1 MCSNTLLLHDM
12 MRPSELHENK
22 LVVLMNSTTVKHLGN
37 SAAVI
42 LPKALRQLAGIEIG
56 DRVNIDSPE
65 PGTVVIK
72 AVDTPWSLGSLMAGY
87 EGPKPTLIDTGE
99 AVGKELW

>member
-1 MCSNTLLLHDM
+1 M
-12 MRPSELHENK
+12 MRPSEILENK
-22 LVVLMNSTTVKHLGN
+22 LVVLMSSTTVKHLGN

-56 DRVNIDSPE
+56 DQVSIDSPE

-72 AVDTPWSLGSLMAGY
+72 AIDTPWSLDSLMAGY

-99 AVGKELW
+99 PVGKELW